1 MSNLRLKEVANE
13 ATNKDFYN
21 SFFTA
26 SRVTTLIGYFGQL
39 ISSIT
44 EFHFIFVALGG
55 AYEPF
60 FISNLIP
67 ILAGLIA
74 IYIFEIVGVR
84 VFLVR
89 IIRQIVNR
97 DFTGSERKMLFG
109 FNLIFVL
116 VLCGSNLGLSVLG
129 QKYSFASKTNVTVT
143 DKTHQLSNEKTSKLQ
158 AINNHFDG
166 LQNDLISN
174 YDNSKI
180 SIANTFDADI
190 KALKNSQK
198 KFEDL
203 DWKFNEY
210 TLKIDA
216 KGEAKTSDLKDLLST
231 FNIDKEQLRS
241 DRKTQINTV
250 SGTYDNRIND
260 VSNVE
265 NSNVDLWIMVQKYT
279 MPILVIFILLS
290 WVAIIYNEIF
300 LKGAG
305 QTIEIKEVAKKPLL
319 ITVFVV
325 GIYEKIYQMF
335 YWIVAKLVGT
345 KKYQFGDIKQDT
357 VKYQIK
363 QNNATKNTINVAA
376 NLRPIG
382 FNRNKETS
390 EYKPNINQINNQT
403 GEAKTSDLSENKS
416 MNLDVNGDRITVTV
430 PTEKNNKK
438 RCVNCGKV
446 YTYKHWNSKYCTDKC
461 RIENWENRTGKTMN
475 KKSKKS

>member
-26 SRVTTLIGYFGQL
+26 SRVTTLIGYFGQF
-39 ISSIT
+39 ISALT
-44 EFHFIFVALGG
+44 EFHFIFTATGG
-55 AYEPF
+55 AYQPW
-60 FISNLIP
+60 FIHFSN
-67 ILAGLIA
+67 ILPCLSGLIA
-74 IYIFEIVGVR
+74 IYIFEVVGVR

-89 IIRQIVNR
+89 IIRQIVNL
-97 DFTGSERKMLFG
+97 DFQGNERKMLFG

-116 VLCGSNLGLSVLG
+116 VLCGSNLLLSVLG
-129 QKYSFASKTNVTVT
+129 QKYSFEQKTNVTTT
-143 DKTHQLSNEKTSKLQ
+143 DKTHQLSNEKAAKVGS
-158 AINNHFDG
+158 INSHFDG
-166 LQNDLISN
+166 LQATLINN
-174 YDNSKI
+174 YDNDKT
-180 SIANTFDADI
+180 SIQTIFDADI
-190 KALKNSQK
+190 KQLKNSQK

-203 DWKFNEY
+203 EWKYNEY
-210 TLKIDA
+210 TLKIDS
-216 KGEAKTSDLKDLLST
+216 KGEAKTTDLNALLSQL
-231 FNIDKEQLRS
+231 NIDKELIRS
-241 DRKTQINTV
+241 DRTTQINTIR
-250 SGTYDNRIND
+250 GTYDNRIND
-260 VSNVE
+260 VSNVAT
-265 NSNVDLWIMVQKYT
+265 SNVDLWIMVQKYT

-319 ITVFVV
+319 IVIFIS
-325 GIYEKIYQMF
+325 GIYEKIYQLF
-335 YWIVAKLVGT
+335 YWIVAKVIGN
-345 KKYQFGDIKQDT
+345 KKYRFGEIQQDI

-363 QNNATKNTINVAA
+363 QKQTGASPIILAN

-382 FNRNKETS
+382 FNRNKQQ
-390 EYKPNINQINNQT
+390 PNNNQINNQT
-403 GEAKTSDLSENKS
+403 SGNESEDLSENKS
-416 MNLDVNGDRITVTV
+416 MNLDVDGDRITVTV

>member
-143 DKTHQLSNEKTSKLQ
+143 DKTHQLSNEKISKLQ

-231 FNIDKEQLRS
+231 FNIEKERLRS

-319 ITVFVV
+319 IVIFIS
-325 GIYEKIYQMF
+325 GIYEKIYQLF
-335 YWIVAKLVGT
+335 YWIVAKVIGN
-345 KKYQFGDIKQDT
+345 KKYRFGEIQQDI

-363 QNNATKNTINVAA
+363 QKQTGASPIILAN

-382 FNRNKETS
+382 FNRNK
-390 EYKPNINQINNQT
+390 KQPNNNQINNQT
-403 GEAKTSDLSENKS
+403 SGNESEDLSENKS
-416 MNLDVNGDRITVTV
+416 MNLDVDGDRITVTV